1 MEKKGERGRLIFLLF
16 VFSFLFIILPCLN
29 IIIFSL
35 PVLLASFYLL
45 LWDDCAAQ
53 LAVRPFAQANGHPH
67 PYAHGERARLCCVH
81 TTADTYTGSS
91 FIFGRRRR
99 RWSIRCRKKF
109 IAQQSFPSIH
119 HKKKRNKIN
128 PGPAWWMDRET
139 WPLEAVHSLWDFPIN
154 SSQGCVFFWASQP
167 NKSSHLRGCA
177 ALLCPQS
184 SITSSF
190 LSLSPPT
197 NANDLSSDPPFRVP
211 AVLLCPD

>member
-1 MEKKGERGRLIFLLF
+1 LPSR
-16 VFSFLFIILPCLN
+16 VF
-29 IIIFSL
+29 
-35 PVLLASFYLL
+35 
-45 LWDDCAAQ
+45 
-53 LAVRPFAQANGHPH
+53 HPS
-67 PYAHGERARLCCVH
+67 
-81 TTADTYTGSS
+81 TTK
-91 FIFGRRRR
+91 R
-99 RWSIRCRKKF
+99 
-109 IAQQSFPSIH
+109 
-119 HKKKRNKIN
+119 KRNKIN